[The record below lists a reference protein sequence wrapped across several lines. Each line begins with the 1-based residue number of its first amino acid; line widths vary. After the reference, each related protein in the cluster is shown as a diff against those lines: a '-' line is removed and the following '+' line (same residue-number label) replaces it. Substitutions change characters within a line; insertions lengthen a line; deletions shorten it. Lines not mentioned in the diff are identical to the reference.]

1 MYVSLEWNLIGYLMK
16 DQTLKTRS
24 VTLLVFVL
32 IIADVSSAQSITS
45 IDSADTTTKNYE
57 DFRGTVRKHRSAD
70 FIVRKII
77 ASGLYIPRET
87 IKGILQSTGKSA
99 SVISDEKF
107 IAHAEDFFFVL
118 DKRAGWF
125 PSVVLSTGFAPY
137 YGLNLFY
144 RDDSKSIVLSG
155 RYRNRYKSGWQAK
168 YNQEGII
175 DEKVWKISFLAL
187 ADRFNDQSFFGF
199 GAVPQT
205 DSRNIFKTG
214 SEEFG
219 RYFQKR
225 IKYQAVFG
233 IRPSKKLELFYTSY
247 YQKRELGNS
256 GISSRSVEDVFDVN
270 LIPGFGVE
278 GKQLYNEAAVKYDT
292 RKFNK
297 SLSSGKMFGGYL
309 GYSQGVGGEKS
320 KFLRMGFDV
329 AAFIP
334 VIKDNRIIV
343 PRLIVDKIE
352 NIDDGNP
359 ISFVEYPRQ
368 RAFRGVSTRKLI
380 ATDNLSFIPSLQYE
394 WPLSYRLTGQLFSD
408 FIIVSEDLSS
418 LTFDNARWAA
428 GFGLVLHQGRSETG
442 KFEIAY
448 GSEGAKILF
457 GFGSPLHN
465 NERTD
470 WK

>member
-1 MYVSLEWNLIGYLMK
+1 MK
-16 DQTLKTRS
+16 DRTLKTRLL
-24 VTLLVFVL
+24 TLLVFVL
-32 IIADVSSAQSITS
+32 IIAEVSSAQSITS
-45 IDSADTTTKNYE
+45 IDSADTTTRNYE
-57 DFRGTVRKHRSAD
+57 NIRGTVRKHRSAD
-70 FIVRKII
+70 YFIRKIL
-77 ASGLYIPRET
+77 ASGLYLPRKAVKE
-87 IKGILQSTGKSA
+87 ILRSTGKSA
-99 SVISDEKF
+99 SVISDEKY
-107 IAHAEDFFFVL
+107 IARAEEFFFVL
-118 DKRAGWF
+118 DKKAGWF
-125 PSVVLSTGFAPY
+125 PSVLLSSGFSPY

-144 RDDSKSIVLSG
+144 RDDKRSVLLSG
-155 RYRNRYKSGWQAK
+155 RYRNRYMSGLQAK

-187 ADRFNDQSFFGF
+187 SDRSNEQTFFGF
-199 GAVPQT
+199 GADPQT
-205 DSRNIFKTG
+205 DSRNIFITG
-214 SEEFG
+214 SGEFG

-225 IKYQAVFG
+225 IKFQAVFG
-233 IRPSKKLELFYTSY
+233 IRPSEKLELFYTSY
-247 YQKRELGNS
+247 YQNRELGNS
-256 GISSRSVEDVFDVN
+256 GIGGRSVKDVFDVT

-278 GKQLYNEAAVKYDT
+278 GKQLYNEVAVKYDT
-292 RKFNK
+292 RKFKK

-309 GYSQGVGGEKS
+309 GYSQGVGGDKS
-320 KFLRMGFDV
+320 KFFRMGFDV

-343 PRLIVDKIE
+343 PRLIVDRIE
-352 NIDDGNP
+352 NMDDGVP

-394 WPLSYRLTGQLFSD
+394 WPLSYRLTGQIFSD
-408 FIIVSEDLSS
+408 FIIVSEDLSG

-448 GSEGAKILF
+448 GSGGIKFLF